1 MMRLWCIVAILFGG
15 ALSVV
20 INFAVA
26 GLDDDNSNVPSS
38 SCCSSFC
45 SGDDTTNRDESG
57 GEEKEAID
65 AGRSDSIMGDI
76 SSLAT
81 GASNMELT
89 HLSSSHA
96 LSRGYLSI
104 PESITVQFNS
114 DSNNSN
120 RNNLADY
127 PAKEENK
134 DRFPL
139 SSASLTP
146 PIERAIESSSAG
158 RKWEETKKRPALAA
172 DFGIQQQV
180 SLTDQQPSS
189 QQEEQ
194 QPMPINAALVSS
206 LVASLRSRAHGL
218 KEDSKERA
226 KFDDSVRFIE
236 MTRLT
241 TR

>member
-26 GLDDDNSNVPSS
+26 GLDDGNSNVPSS

-45 SGDDTTNRDESG
+45 SGDNTTNRDESG

-65 AGRSDSIMGDI
+65 TGRSDSIMGDI

-127 PAKEENK
+127 PAK
-134 DRFPL
+134 
-139 SSASLTP
+139 
-146 PIERAIESSSAG
+146 ESSSAG

-226 KFDDSVRFIE
+226 KFDDSVSFIE